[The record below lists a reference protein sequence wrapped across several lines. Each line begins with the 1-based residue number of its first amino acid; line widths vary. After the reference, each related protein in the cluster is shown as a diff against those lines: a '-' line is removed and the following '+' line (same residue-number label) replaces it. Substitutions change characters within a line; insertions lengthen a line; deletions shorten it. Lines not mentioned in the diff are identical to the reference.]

1 MKSIQYDI
9 TNTSWPRRGFTL
21 IELLVVISIIAL
33 LVSILM
39 PALNTAR
46 YQAKRI
52 YCLAS
57 VRAQY
62 FSYNMYISENN
73 GKFPEH
79 QSPYPTYVRFN
90 FDGKLV
96 DKVHEALFDYVE
108 DSHILLCPMMRF
120 ASDAAYPWRRTTT
133 DWQEGVNGGWDS
145 NVTPPNAVTTIWIT
159 YAWYAN
165 FEDYASGEPDFKF
178 SSREGYEVSE
188 PPWPKKISDCTS
200 VKAFISHEAYYHGGF
215 CKFFDYSHGG
225 LGSNAGDVL
234 LTDTKSM
241 DNPVGYADGHAE
253 SVLRGNMRARAR
265 IGDFEVYY

>member
-1 MKSIQYDI
+1 MKSMQYEI
-9 TNTSWPRRGFTL
+9 NNTSCPRSGFTL

-39 PALNTAR
+39 PALSEAR
-46 YQAKRI
+46 YRAKRL
-52 YCLAS
+52 YCLAN

-62 FSYNMYISENN
+62 FSYSMYSSENN
-73 GKFPEH
+73 GKFPMH

-90 FDGKLV
+90 VGGKLV

-108 DSHILLCPMMRF
+108 DSHILLCPMMHF

-133 DWQEGVNGGWDS
+133 DWQEGVYGGWDS
-145 NVTPPNAVTTIWIT
+145 NVTPPDAATAVWIT

-165 FEDYASGEPDFKF
+165 FESYASGEPVFKF
-178 SSREGYEVSE
+178 LSREGYEVSE
-188 PPWPKKISDCTS
+188 PPWPKKDSNCTAER
-200 VKAFISHEAYYHGGF
+200 AFISHEVYYHGGYNQ
-215 CKFFDYSHGG
+215 FFDYSHGG
-225 LGSNAGDVL
+225 LGSYAGDVL
-234 LTDTKSM
+234 LTDTESM

-253 SVLRGNMRARAR
+253 NTLRGNMRARAR